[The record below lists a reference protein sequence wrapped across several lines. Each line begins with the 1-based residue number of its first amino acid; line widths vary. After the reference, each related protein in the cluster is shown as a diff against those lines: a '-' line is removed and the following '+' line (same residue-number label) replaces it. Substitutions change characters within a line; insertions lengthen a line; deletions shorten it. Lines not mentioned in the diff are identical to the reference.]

1 MSTTAQP
8 DARPPIEVS
17 VVIPCL
23 NEETTVGRCV
33 RKALDCFRSLG
44 IAGEVVVADNGSTDR
59 SAAVAAEEGARV
71 VQGSRRGYG
80 NALRSGF
87 DAAQGR
93 YIIMGDA
100 DLSYDFGDLGR
111 FVQNLRE
118 GYDLVMGSRFR
129 GSIEPHAMPWHH
141 RYVGNPVLSFLV
153 RRMFHT
159 GVSDC
164 HCGMRGFSREAYK
177 RMALRT
183 GGMEFASEMVINSAA
198 AGLRIAEV
206 PITLHRDGRAGA
218 SHLHS
223 FRDGWRHL
231 RLMLLLSPFYLFLLP
246 AAAILAGGLFFLVCP
261 VFLNV
266 VVLGHRL
273 QTHFVI
279 LGNLLVL
286 IAFQVAWLGVFA
298 HAVSLQVGPFRTSRL
313 ARAFFERFTLERAIA
328 VGLAFLV
335 GGAALGG
342 KILLDWVHSGFAD
355 LNRLDPA
362 ILSSTLMLIGL
373 QVLFSGF
380 FLSLVQ
386 LRQSSD

>member
-8 DARPPIEVS
+8 DLRSPVEVS

-23 NEETTVGRCV
+23 NEESTVGRCV
-33 RKALDCFRSLG
+33 RKALDCLRSLG

-71 VQGSRRGYG
+71 VQVARRGYG

-87 DAAQGR
+87 DAAEGR

-111 FVQNLRE
+111 FVQSLRE

-141 RYVGNPVLSFLV
+141 RYIGNPVLSFLV
-153 RRMFHT
+153 RRMFNT

-164 HCGMRGFSREAYK
+164 HCGMRGFSREAYG
-177 RMALRT
+177 RMALRA
-183 GGMEFASEMVINSAA
+183 GGMELASEMVINSAA

-206 PITLHRDGRAGA
+206 PITLHRDGRAHA
-218 SHLHS
+218 SHLRS

-231 RLMLLLSPFYLFLLP
+231 RLMLMLSPFYLFLLP
-246 AAAILAGGLFFLVCP
+246 AAVLLAAGLFLLSPIF
-261 VFLNV
+261 FRV
-266 VVLGHRL
+266 VVFGHQL

-279 LGNLLVL
+279 LGNLLVV
-286 IAFQVAWLGVFA
+286 IAVQIAWLGVFA
-298 HAVSLQVGPFRTSRL
+298 KTVSLLAGPRRESRF
-313 ARAFFERFTLERAIA
+313 ARLFLNHFTLERALLS
-328 VGLAFLV
+328 GLALFLA
-335 GGAALGG
+335 GAAIDAW
-342 KILLDWVHSGFAD
+342 ILIDWIRAGFGE
-355 LNRLDPA
+355 LYRLESA

-373 QVLFSGF
+373 QVVFSGF
-380 FLSLVQ
+380 FLSLIQ
-386 LRQSSD
+386 FEQNPD